1 MVNFVWENLF
11 RQRGEKTDLRESL
24 KQNILFQDLNF
35 QELNLVLNII
45 NVRHYRPGENIFR
58 QGEVG
63 VGMYIVVSGVV
74 NIYVEEM
81 MAQTSSAVTTHV
93 TQLRAADFFGELALV
108 ENEGRRSA
116 SATAHEESLLIGFYK
131 PDLMEIIERSPS
143 AGVKILLRLG
153 EVLGTRLRQTT
164 ARITELKKDNTKVV
178 VPRS

>member
-1 MVNFVWENLF
+1 MVNFVWDNLF
-11 RQRGEKTDLRESL
+11 RNRGEKQDLRESL

-35 QELNLVLNII
+35 SELTLVQNIVNI
-45 NVRHYRPGENIFR
+45 RHYRPGETVFR

-63 VGMYIVVSGVV
+63 VGMYILVSGVV

-81 MAQTSSAVTTHV
+81 LAQTSSAVTTHV
-93 TQLRAADFFGELALV
+93 TQLKAGDFFGELALV

-131 PDLMEIIERSPS
+131 PDLIEIIERSPS
-143 AGVKILLRLG
+143 AGVKILMRLG

-164 ARITELKKDNTKVV
+164 ARITELKKETPKGTAS
-178 VPRS
+178 RT